1 MTMPT
6 RLSDRYELGEILGF
20 GGMSEVHLAR
30 DLRLNRD
37 VAVKVLRADLARDP
51 TFYLRFRREAQ
62 HAAALNHPNIVAV
75 HDTGEADTALGRLP
89 YIVMEYVD
97 GSTLREIVRESGPM
111 DPVRAIGV
119 IADACEALNFSH
131 QHGIVHRDVKP
142 ANIMISKTGVVKVM
156 DFGIAK
162 ALADVGT
169 PITQTAA
176 VIGTAQYF
184 SPEQASGEPVDARS
198 DVYSLGC
205 VLYELLTGEPLFAG
219 DSAVAVA
226 YQHVR
231 KDPMPP
237 SQRHDGISP
246 ELDAVVLKAL
256 TKNPDKRYQSAS
268 DLRVDLLRVEAG
280 RKPSAPKPSPG
291 GSEPNGWAADEGGAA
306 TAPRRPR
313 PPRWLMIVAGLM
325 VVGVVLAVAVN
336 TFGFRGD
343 VRVPDL
349 RGQPQQDA
357 VAALQNLGFKIRGP
371 VATADPSLVA
381 GEVVSTD
388 PAAGTTLAG
397 GDEITV
403 NVSSGPEQ
411 QNVPAC
417 TNVTVSDCTRR
428 LADAGFVRSTQSP
441 TASAT
446 VAKDRVIGTIPV
458 AGQSSA
464 VTNEIT
470 IQVSTGPGTQ
480 RVPDVAGQ
488 TVQEATTSLNIA
500 GFPVV
505 LTGPVDSTLPVGRVA
520 STDPPAGTDLSVESA
535 VTLKVS
541 LGNQIQMPNL
551 IGRTYDEVVR
561 LLQVLGHVGPLLNA
575 GDQPGSG
582 DDRGRVVKQDPPT
595 GGGINRDGTITLTYG
610 S

>member
-37 VAVKVLRADLARDP
+37 VAIKVLRADLARDP

-75 HDTGEADTALGRLP
+75 HDTGEADTPLGRLP

-111 DPVRAIGV
+111 DPVRAIDV

-162 ALADVGT
+162 ALADTGT

-176 VIGTAQYF
+176 VVGTAQYF

-205 VLYELLTGEPLFAG
+205 VLYELLTGEPPFAG

-231 KDPMPP
+231 KDPVPP
-237 SQRHDGISP
+237 SRRHDGISP
-246 ELDAVVLKAL
+246 ELDAVVLNAL
-256 TKNPDKRYQSAS
+256 TKNPDNRYQDAS
-268 DLRVDLLRVEAG
+268 DLRLDLLRVQAG
-280 RKPSAPKPSPG
+280 QKPSAPKLSPG
-291 GSEPNGWAADEGGAA
+291 ENEPDAWAADDAGVAE
-306 TAPRRPR
+306 TTPRRPT
-313 PPRWLMIVAGLM
+313 PPRWLMIVAALM

-336 TFGFRGD
+336 TFGFGGS

-371 VATADPSLVA
+371 VPKADPSLSA
-381 GEVVSTD
+381 GQVVSTD
-388 PAAGTTLAG
+388 PPAGTTLAG

-411 QNVPAC
+411 QNVPDC
-417 TNVTVSDCTRR
+417 TNLTVADCTRR
-428 LADAGFVRSTQSP
+428 LADAGFAHPYAVADSVRDGGEGP
-441 TASAT
+441 RDH
-446 VAKDRVIGTIPV
+446 DRPCGRPV
-458 AGQSSA
+458 LAHHQRDHHPGQHRPRYA
-464 VTNEIT
+464 ARARRNRANRPGGDDELEHR
-470 IQVSTGPGTQ
+470 GLPGRAPGTGRQ
-480 RVPDVAGQ
+480 HSARRSGRLHRSPCRDR
-488 TVQEATTSLNIA
+488 
-500 GFPVV
+500 
-505 LTGPVDSTLPVGRVA
+505 PVGRVGCHLEGVPRQP
-520 STDPPAGTDLSVESA
+520 DPDAHPHRTDL
-535 VTLKVS
+535 
-541 LGNQIQMPNL
+541 
-551 IGRTYDEVVR
+551 
-561 LLQVLGHVGPLLNA
+561 
-575 GDQPGSG
+575 
-582 DDRGRVVKQDPPT
+582 
-595 GGGINRDGTITLTYG
+595 
-610 S
+610 